1 MRTDIGPDNTLHM
14 PPADRSG
21 LDEEDRRR
29 EAGVLVIRFDA
40 ELPGHEAFVDDAPG
54 ANFESRW
61 RQWYAL
67 RADRLIRMLEA
78 YAPGGLL
85 DALLAGL
92 LARKACVFRV
102 PDDVLGR
109 ATGRWYAV
117 EQRLPELSSRPIL
130 VQLADGREMISAGFE
145 PGEVSPGVQIGW
157 RLGAISGAMVA
168 RWYDAPP
175 PPPVAGG
182 VPAVCG
188 YCGRPSKAQA
198 QPPTTAETNGP
209 RGRLWL
215 ALRLAAYDL
224 VRAGAGRDVVPA
236 AAAVYAD
243 EAAVQARLGVAKI

>member
-1 MRTDIGPDNTLHM
+1 M
-14 PPADRSG
+14 PVADRSG
-21 LDEEDRRR
+21 LDEDDLRRA
-29 EAGVLVIRFDA
+29 AGVLVIRFDA
-40 ELPGHEAFVDDAPG
+40 DLPGHEAFADDHPG
-54 ANFESRW
+54 GSFEARW

-78 YAPGGLL
+78 HAPGGLL

-109 ATGRWYAV
+109 ATGRWYNV
-117 EQRLPELSSRPIL
+117 EQRLPGLTDRPIL
-130 VQLADGREMISAGFE
+130 VQLSDGREMISAGFE

-168 RWYDAPP
+168 RWYDAPA
-175 PPPVAGG
+175 PPPVSGG

-188 YCGRPSKAQA
+188 YCGRPSSVQA

-215 ALRLAAYDL
+215 ALRLAAFDL
-224 VRAGAGRDVVPA
+224 VAAGADRSVVPA

-243 EAAVQARLGVAKI
+243 EAAVQARSGVAKI